1 MPVII
6 TNSPQE
12 TIEAA
17 RRLGTLLRPGDM
29 IAYTGGLGAGKTTFT
44 RGLAMGLGLGDSVS
58 SPTFALVNEYRGE
71 RINMYHFDMYR
82 INSEDDLETTGFWD
96 YDFEHTVA
104 VIEWSE
110 NIMEFLPGNV
120 IRVSIEPLDGDRRKI
135 TIEEDDRFASA
146 WN

>member
-1 MPVII
+1 
-6 TNSPQE
+6 
-12 TIEAA
+12 
-17 RRLGTLLRPGDM
+17 
-29 IAYTGGLGAGKTTFT
+29 
-44 RGLAMGLGLGDSVS
+44 
-58 SPTFALVNEYRGE
+58 
-71 RINMYHFDMYR
+71 MYR

-96 YDFEHTVA
+96 YDFENNVA